1 MSEQPEAEDVAKE
14 DVGQTTIETVLS
26 LLTASPLS
34 VTASISTFMVEE
46 TTWQAS
52 WGVVRKQ
59 YIVMS
64 SANEGS
70 EVSH

>member
-14 DVGQTTIETVLS
+14 DVGRITIETVLS
-26 LLTASPLS
+26 LLTANHLS
-34 VTASISTFMVEE
+34 VIASISILVAEE

-52 WGVVRKQ
+52 WGLLREQ